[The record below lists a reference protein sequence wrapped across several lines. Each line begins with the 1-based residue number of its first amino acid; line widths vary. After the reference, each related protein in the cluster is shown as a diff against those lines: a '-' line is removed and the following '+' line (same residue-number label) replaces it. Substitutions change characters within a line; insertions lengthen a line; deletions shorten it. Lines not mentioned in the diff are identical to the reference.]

1 MNRPASPL
9 RVLVVD
15 DDRDGAD
22 ALAAVLRV
30 YGHEARAAYTP
41 TTSVMEAAAFRPDA
55 VLLDIGIPGLDGYRL
70 ASRLCDRL
78 GYRPLL
84 VAVTGYG
91 DLEDRSR
98 HEGFDHHFV
107 KPADP
112 AELARVLAAGGR
124 RSGPGGP
131 TG

>member
-22 ALAAVLRV
+22 ALAAVLRAH
-30 YGHEARAAYTP
+30 GHEARAAYTP
-41 TTSVMEAAAFRPDA
+41 TTAVMEAAAFRPDA
-55 VLLDIGIPGLDGYRL
+55 VLMDIGIPGLDGYRL
-70 ASRLCDRL
+70 AGRLCDRL

-84 VAVTGYG
+84 IAVTGYG

-98 HEGFDHHFV
+98 HEGFDHHFL

-112 AELARVLAAGGR
+112 AELARALAAG
-124 RSGPGGP
+124 RSAPAGP